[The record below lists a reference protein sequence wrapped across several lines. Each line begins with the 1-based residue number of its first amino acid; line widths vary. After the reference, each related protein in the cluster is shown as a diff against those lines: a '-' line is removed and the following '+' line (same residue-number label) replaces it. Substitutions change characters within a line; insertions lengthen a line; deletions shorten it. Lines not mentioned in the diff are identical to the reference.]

1 MLAQRLHKDDR
12 VYRDKL
18 KKKKF
23 ESFFPQKSRYQKH
36 THTYIMP
43 NLTKMNVQ
51 VSVAEWNAL
60 LARLAVV
67 TARLNAYVE
76 AEKKELAKTKQAQML
91 KVLDKAEKA
100 EKTRLARNLKERC
113 RHLLVGKT
121 NSARRKWYDSA
132 SQSERNARVQEI
144 LIEVG
149 IKEAPEEEEEE

>member
-1 MLAQRLHKDDR
+1 
-12 VYRDKL
+12 
-18 KKKKF
+18 
-23 ESFFPQKSRYQKH
+23 
-36 THTYIMP
+36 MP
-43 NLTKMNVQ
+43 NLTKMNVK

-60 LARLAVV
+60 CARLAML
-67 TARLNAYVE
+67 TERLNEFVE
-76 AEKKELAKTKQAQML
+76 AEKSLLKTES
-91 KVLDKAEKA
+91 AEKSLLKTESA

-149 IKEAPEEEEEE
+149 IKEA

>member
-1 MLAQRLHKDDR
+1 
-12 VYRDKL
+12 
-18 KKKKF
+18 
-23 ESFFPQKSRYQKH
+23 
-36 THTYIMP
+36 
-43 NLTKMNVQ
+43 MNVQ

-91 KVLDKAEKA
+91 KVLDKTESA

-149 IKEAPEEEEEE
+149 IKE